1 MLVQYGIFCIVT
13 EKTANLGHET
23 TVLVN
28 EKNWGR
34 DAVLNDPVVCLN
46 NSLVIPSEICQHR
59 ITVNILI

>member
-28 EKNWGR
+28 EKKLRKG
-34 DAVLNDPVVCLN
+34 C
-46 NSLVIPSEICQHR
+46 SFK
-59 ITVNILI
+59 